1 MVAGPATKKSRAS
14 RATSKPSVFGV
25 SSSNR
30 HITDGEGTVAKSE
43 TAYERRRRSAVR
55 MAGQPLFFQ
64 PDPDRLDVELLLQT
78 MEHLVADDA
87 PVAKRDEGASLRG
100 ERLVPE
106 PAKSR
111 LGPSRVGADPGIDQG
126 GALDSLRVEGA
137 HPLDVRAG
145 RIRRLRQVV
154 KMRQRRAAR
163 LLAGVGFLELER
175 GVVAEP
181 EPADE
186 G

>member
-1 MVAGPATKKSRAS
+1 MPPRGAS
-14 RATSKPSVFGV
+14 RKVRS
-25 SSSNR
+25 
-30 HITDGEGTVAKSE
+30 I
-43 TAYERRRRSAVR
+43 YERRRRSAVR
-55 MAGQPLFFQ
+55 VAGQPFFFQ

-78 MEHLVADDA
+78 MEHVVADDA
-87 PVAKRDEGASLRG
+87 PVAKRDESASLRG

-106 PAKSR
+106 PAKGC
-111 LGPSRVGADPGIDQG
+111 LGASRVGANPGIDRG

-175 GVVAEP
+175 GVAAEP